1 MTKCVK
7 NKKKPRRQWCFR
19 GFFRNFAVMR
29 KGRDK
34 TLINERDRK
43 LFERYYYWTEVR
55 RLRFDDTIQKL
66 SSEEFFLSEQ
76 RIIQI
81 IRRMLQ
87 EGATVSGEK
96 IPAARFSG
104 FRNLK
109 HPRCRQEKEELPL
122 FT

>member
-1 MTKCVK
+1 
-7 NKKKPRRQWCFR
+7 
-19 GFFRNFAVMR
+19 MR

-104 FRNLK
+104 VRNLK
-109 HPRCRQEKEELPL
+109 HPRRRQEKEELPL